1 MKALKPMTA
10 DSTAKPKRGGMRALR
25 ASRHKA
31 YYAMRPAITLANKKR
46 TLARHLRHYPEDSQ
60 AKALCVE
67 RYRDAYAHTAI
78 SQMTGKAKAR
88 EQARERERLQFA
100 RIKHA
105 LAQPTAP
112 FEAPPPAYAPF
123 NPRQEDQPQ

>member
-1 MKALKPMTA
+1 MKGLTPDT
-10 DSTAKPKRGGMRALR
+10 TAKPKGGGMRALR
-25 ASRHKA
+25 ASRAKA

-60 AKALCVE
+60 ALALCVE
-67 RYRDAYAHTAI
+67 RYRDAYANTAI

-88 EQARERERLQFA
+88 EQAREAKRLQIA

-105 LAQPTAP
+105 LSQPTAP
-112 FEAPPPAYAPF
+112 HAPLPPPTYAPF
-123 NPRQEDQPQ
+123 DA